1 MTVEAL
7 KPDMTVEER
16 AGWFGYCHEA
26 SLAEIV
32 FMVENMSESC
42 WDEIR
47 STNCIKTK
55 REYLVE
61 MLRGNNAIY
70 CRSHDNEPRILGGI
84 VSESPGVGTIW
95 AISTDKATI
104 KDWIFTTR
112 GLNLLITSAF
122 SNGWHRVQAFS
133 LAHRPKSHRWL
144 TGKRINMK
152 QEAVLSGYF
161 KDGFDVLL
169 FSVLKGE
176 YNG

>member
-1 MTVEAL
+1 MTVETL
-7 KPDMTVEER
+7 KPYITVEER
-16 AGWFGYCHEA
+16 AAWFGYYHEA

-32 FMVENMSESC
+32 FMVENMSKIC
-42 WDEIR
+42 WDEIL
-47 STNCIKTK
+47 STNFIKTK

-61 MLRGNNAIY
+61 MLRGDNAIY

-84 VSESPGVGTIW
+84 LSDRPGVGTIW

-122 SNGWHRVQAFS
+122 SNGWHRIQALS
-133 LAHRPKSHRWL
+133 AVYRPKSHRWL

-176 YNG
+176 I